1 MIILKNETK
10 KIISVLKK
18 DYTHLQIQ
26 PLSQV
31 QIDEKL
37 VKFIPSEIKQLSTNE
52 VETKK
57 TQPVKKEKQVKTIFE
72 EKEAKIE
79 EVKPVKEENIQETEV
94 VKEENIQETKKP
106 QPKRRGR
113 KPKKETE

>member
-18 DYTHLQIQ
+18 DYTHLQIG

-37 VKFIPSEIKQLSTNE
+37 VRFIPSEIKKINPE
-52 VETKK
+52 DIKK
-57 TQPVKKEKQVKTIFE
+57 TQPKKTIFE
-72 EKEAKIE
+72 ETKVEKV
-79 EVKPVKEENIQETEV
+79 EVKEPVI
-94 VKEENIQETKKP
+94 ETKVESVKDETKQEDKKT

>member
-37 VKFIPSEIKQLSTNE
+37 VKFIPSDIKQLSPDE

-57 TQPVKKEKQVKTIFE
+57 T
-72 EKEAKIE
+72 
-79 EVKPVKEENIQETEV
+79 KPVKDETESKV
-94 VKEENIQETKKP
+94 EVKETKPVKDETETKPVKDENIQETKKP